1 MTMGI
6 SERPMPA
13 SPTADLRRAVMV
25 RFGSTMR
32 TVMTAMP
39 TIMMPA
45 PTDVMMLSVAMD
57 LFGLAKRTAMMAME
71 LIPTP
76 VSIIAKLLNAATA
89 FYARIFL
96 SMKLVMRSVMTVMVM
111 MQIIVLITAGVPN
124 VVMGFVVQ
132 ILPTTIPTMKRA
144 MMTTIL
150 M

>member
-1 MTMGI
+1 M
-6 SERPMPA
+6 
-13 SPTADLRRAVMV
+13 
-25 RFGSTMR
+25 
-32 TVMTAMP
+32 AMP

-76 VSIIAKLLNAATA
+76 VSIIAKLLNAVTA

-96 SMKLVMRSVMTVMVM
+96 SMKLVTRSVMTVMVM
-111 MQIIVLITAGVPN
+111 MQIIVLITVGVPN

-132 ILPTTIPTMKRA
+132 ILTTTIPTMKRA

-150 M
+150 MVRRLSKQLSPGSLRDDQCQDKEPGEMHQNL